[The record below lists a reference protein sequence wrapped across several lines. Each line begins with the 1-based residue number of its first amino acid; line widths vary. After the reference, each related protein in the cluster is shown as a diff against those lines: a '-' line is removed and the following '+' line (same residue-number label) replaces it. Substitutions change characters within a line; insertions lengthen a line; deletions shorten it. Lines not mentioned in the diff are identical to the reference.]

1 MQLRNCSP
9 DSVSAFAS
17 QKDQSMSPVRCSE
30 QESDSESSSSPRS
43 RPAKVSSQFLLAG
56 CIGTNSL
63 PLLPYAFIASSPAD
77 SYTIHLPSS
86 IYWLSPFAR
95 ALLTFLFVGR
105 RKFSGGSKDLMEA
118 VGITFEVCG
127 YGSKRSGDTWMR
139 GTVDICW
146 DSEGRIKLP
155 FALVS
160 ASRFLRGSLSA
171 Q

>member
-63 PLLPYAFIASSPAD
+63 PLLPYARPLQIRIP
-77 SYTIHLPSS
+77 S
-86 IYWLSPFAR
+86 IYHLLSIGLAR
-95 ALLTFLFVGR
+95 LHVRCFLFVGR
-105 RKFSGGSKDLMEA
+105 RIFSGGSKDLMEA
-118 VGITFEVCG
+118 VGITFCG